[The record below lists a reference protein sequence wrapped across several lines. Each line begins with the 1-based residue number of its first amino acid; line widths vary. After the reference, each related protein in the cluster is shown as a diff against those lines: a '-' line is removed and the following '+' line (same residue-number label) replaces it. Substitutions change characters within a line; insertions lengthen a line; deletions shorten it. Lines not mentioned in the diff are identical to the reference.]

1 MMIGWTE
8 LLTMLVVGVV
18 GGAVPVALVLLGLY
32 AAVRHGVS
40 HGIQDARNRELA
52 DPTLPRP

>member
-1 MMIGWTE
+1 
-8 LLTMLVVGVV
+8 MLVVGVV